1 MKLFDSKAFIVLIV
15 AVLMAGAGC
24 AHKRSANAPWDISP
38 NSAFTHDVVQRY
50 VAATDQQK
58 DRLRGVSMEIEIDAQ
73 LPRLKKS
80 GTLHALRKISGLGR
94 ITYDLFRFSGD
105 DTVKK
110 DVIARYLR
118 AETEAQETT
127 ESLDITPKNYKFRYK
142 GVTSRNG
149 QDVHVF
155 EVKPFEKRV
164 GLFKGQI
171 WIDSATYL
179 PVREEGEFVK
189 NPSVFLKSVR
199 FARDYNIQQG
209 IAVPAR
215 IQSTVDTRLVGKAE
229 LTINF
234 SNFSKLPG
242 ERAANIP
249 SSTHEP

>member
-1 MKLFDSKAFIVLIV
+1 MKVFDSKAFIVLIL
-15 AVLMAGAGC
+15 AVLLGGAGC
-24 AHKRSANAPWDISP
+24 AHRRGANAPWDISP
-38 NSAFTHDVVQRY
+38 NTAFTHDVVERY

-58 DRLRGVSMEIEIDAQ
+58 GRLRGVSMEIEIDAQ

-80 GTLHALRKISGLGR
+80 GTLHALRKISSLGR

-105 DTVKK
+105 NTVKK
-110 DVIARYLR
+110 DVIARYLK

-127 ESLDITPKNYKFRYK
+127 ESLDITPQNYKFKYK
-142 GVTSRNG
+142 GLTSRDG

-155 EVKPFEKRV
+155 DIRPFEKRV

-199 FARDYNIQQG
+199 FARDYTIQQG

-234 SNFSKLPG
+234 SNFSKLTG